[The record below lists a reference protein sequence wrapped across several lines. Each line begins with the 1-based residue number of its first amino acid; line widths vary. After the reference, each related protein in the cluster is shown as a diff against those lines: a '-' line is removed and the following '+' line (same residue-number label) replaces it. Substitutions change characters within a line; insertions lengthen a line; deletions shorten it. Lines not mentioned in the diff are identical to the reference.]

1 MTCYELPIGAFTAV
15 FFFIQRDMHCMQ
27 QELLALLKGVGSI
40 AKLYPQQY
48 SRYDT

>member
-15 FFFIQRDMHCMQ
+15 FLQRDMHCMQ
-27 QELLALLKGVGSI
+27 QELLALLEGVESI

-48 SRYDT
+48 VRYGA